1 MEPTMSQPSHTDLP
15 ISTRV
20 KFRVLLRVVFLAAL
34 SGSAL
39 VPPMTCADELVVQAD
54 RWCPYN
60 CVPETP
66 APGYVIEL
74 LRAIF
79 EPHGTKIRYQVVP
92 WDRTLMLVHE
102 GKADAAIGATEHE
115 VKLFGLR
122 VGNESIGYSSDC
134 LYVAASNK
142 MKFLKPDDLNALKRI
157 GISSGYSYSKDLD
170 AWLKRAENQSKIFV
184 QKGDVPS
191 EINARNLARGQLD
204 GVIEDN
210 HVMQQLIYK
219 FGFEREIVLAGC
231 QQQTKIFVA
240 FSPKLVNAD
249 ARVKQF
255 DEGINMLRKSG
266 QLGKILAKYGL
277 ADWK

>member
-1 MEPTMSQPSHTDLP
+1 MSQPSHIDLP

-20 KFRVLLRVVFLAAL
+20 KLCLFLRVVFLAAL
-34 SGSAL
+34 SGGAL
-39 VPPMTCADELVVQAD
+39 FSPIVRADELVVQAD

-66 APGYVIEL
+66 APGYVVEVL
-74 LRAIF
+74 QAIF
-79 EPHGTKIRYQVVP
+79 EPRGTKIRYQVVP
-92 WDRTLMLVHE
+92 WDRALIQVHD

-115 VKLFGLR
+115 IEAFGLR
-122 VGNESIGYSSDC
+122 IGNESIGYSSDC

-142 MKFLKPDDLNALKRI
+142 MKFLKPDDLNTLKRI

-170 AWLKRAENQSKIFV
+170 AWLKRPENQSKIFV

-231 QQQTKIFVA
+231 QLQTKIFVA
-240 FSPKLVNAD
+240 FSPKLMNVD
-249 ARVKQF
+249 TRVKQL
-255 DEGINMLRKSG
+255 DEGVAMLRKSG